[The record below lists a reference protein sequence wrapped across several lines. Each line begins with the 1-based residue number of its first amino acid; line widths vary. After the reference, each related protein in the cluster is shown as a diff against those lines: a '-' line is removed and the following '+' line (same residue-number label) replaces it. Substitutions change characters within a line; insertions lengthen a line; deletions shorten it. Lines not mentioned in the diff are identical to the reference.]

1 MKRSGVRIN
10 KKFIIIASLV
20 IVLLLGIYYVYYKI
34 NLTPIENDIKEI
46 TSLKQGTY
54 ESFYPSTIPYIILT
68 VENNEYILYENTEKL
83 DSGIIKYKGDNTFE
97 FLGESFSFYLYAV
110 KNDIYVCSFDNKMN
124 YQHFELEYATPVL
137 INYV

>member
-34 NLTPIENDIKEI
+34 NLTPIETGIKEI

-54 ESFYPSTIPYIILT
+54 ESFYPSTIPYIILA
-68 VENNEYILYENTEKL
+68 VENDEYILYENTEKL
-83 DSGIIKYKGDNTFE
+83 TADILKVAHHGSKSSSIAE
-97 FLGESFSFYLYAV
+97 FLEKVNPRIALIGV
-110 KNDIYVCSFDNKMN
+110 GKNNKFGHPN
-124 YQHFELEYATPVL
+124 AGVL
-137 INYV
+137 DRLNMLRNKNI

>member
-20 IVLLLGIYYVYYKI
+20 IVLLFGIYYKI

-97 FLGESFSFYLYAV
+97 FLGESFSFDLYAV

>member
-34 NLTPIENDIKEI
+34 NLTPIETDIKEI
-46 TSLKQGTY
+46 TSLKQGTH

-83 DSGIIKYKGDNTFE
+83 DSGIIKYKGIIHLS
-97 FLGESFSFYLYAV
+97 FLESHLTL
-110 KNDIYVCSFDNKMN
+110 IYM
-124 YQHFELEYATPVL
+124 L
-137 INYV
+137 

>member
-20 IVLLLGIYYVYYKI
+20 IVLLFGIYYKI

-54 ESFYPSTIPYIILT
+54 ESFYPSTILYIILT

-83 DSGIIKYKGDNTFE
+83 DSGIIKYKG
-97 FLGESFSFYLYAV
+97 G
-110 KNDIYVCSFDNKMN
+110 
-124 YQHFELEYATPVL
+124 
-137 INYV
+137 

>member
-20 IVLLLGIYYVYYKI
+20 IVLLFGIYYVYYKI

-68 VENNEYILYENTEKL
+68 VENNEYRFN
-83 DSGIIKYKGDNTFE
+83 
-97 FLGESFSFYLYAV
+97 
-110 KNDIYVCSFDNKMN
+110 
-124 YQHFELEYATPVL
+124 
-137 INYV
+137 

>member
-20 IVLLLGIYYVYYKI
+20 IVLLFGIYYVYYKI

-68 VENNEYILYENTEKL
+68 VENNEYILDRL
-83 DSGIIKYKGDNTFE
+83 
-97 FLGESFSFYLYAV
+97 
-110 KNDIYVCSFDNKMN
+110 
-124 YQHFELEYATPVL
+124 H
-137 INYV
+137 